1 MRDRKIGTKRT
12 EKKRIECV
20 SGKMSR
26 RLCVTALA
34 GMLML
39 CLTGCTS
46 NSEVTY
52 KNGKMAVTTYTF
64 DGNVAMLEKIKDNPA
79 GLTKMKDGLYAE
91 MYQDSFSAKKLQNLS
106 VTQKTFTFDDLE
118 YNGAHYTA
126 QKAMDII
133 TQEGD
138 IIGKITSGQQVQVL
152 YFVGDLAVVLANKD
166 YGFIPA
172 SNLTDAAGTVPQLQP
187 ISAGPYLKP
196 AVNGVHE
203 LEIANQQL
211 VELNGSKVNNIIID
225 TSVTAEVFIDMDF
238 DMLTLNNKGVVY
250 VHDCKDGQIVNL
262 GGAKLTVDKNASVG
276 QIK

>member
-1 MRDRKIGTKRT
+1 MDRTERKGMGCMFGKIG
-12 EKKRIECV
+12 
-20 SGKMSR
+20 R
-26 RLCVTALA
+26 RLCIAALT
-34 GMLML
+34 GMLTL

-52 KNGKMAVTTYTF
+52 TGGKMAVTTYTF

-79 GLTKMKDGLYAE
+79 GLTKRKEGLYAE
-91 MYQDSFSAKKLQNLS
+91 KYQDSFSAKKLQNLYI
-106 VTQKTFTFDDLE
+106 TQRTFTFDDLE
-118 YNGAHYTA
+118 YNGKHYTA

-138 IIGKITSGQQVQVL
+138 IIGKINSGQQVQVL

-172 SNLTDAAGTVPQLQP
+172 SSLTDATGVVPQLQP
-187 ISAGPYLKP
+187 IGAGPYLKP

-225 TSVTAEVFIDMDF
+225 ASVTAEVFIDMDF
-238 DMLTLNNKGVVY
+238 DMLTLDNKGVVY
-250 VHDCKDGQIVNL
+250 VHDCKGGQIVNL